1 MKQMLIIAFYLFS
14 NLTKTEFGR
23 WWHELQQPLLF
34 TFNNYTIWKPEKGG
48 KTEISTFTDG
58 EKIIS
63 RTHTH
68 KNIRQKKP
76 TETENKEQKS
86 VIVSN
91 LRLT

>member
-1 MKQMLIIAFYLFS
+1 M
-14 NLTKTEFGR
+14 
-23 WWHELQQPLLF
+23 
-34 TFNNYTIWKPEKGG
+34 
-48 KTEISTFTDG
+48 STFTDG